1 MKKIILFYGLLP
13 TLNKIKT
20 RTKIFSNYDRKYYI
34 TNYIP
39 DFRNNTVYIYTKND
53 EDFIKNKINEDVRF
67 FDYFELIELYQRV
80 LPVSYKYL
88 ISTSSPDMMMKIHTC
103 QISLNEILLWYHFL
117 NNLNLNYYDTY
128 VFLSNSYEIRKGH
141 LPIFDNINCYTGD
154 IGTAGVPIM
163 NKTYAKKLQSIII
176 NETEKFYSNIPYY
189 DKDSERLKYHL
200 IEALG
205 LEKEFYILH
214 KKHNPG
220 HKSNHH
226 NNNFLYHTVYGCEEK
241 LNELLN

>member
-80 LPVSYKYL
+80 LLRS
-88 ISTSSPDMMMKIHTC
+88 IM
-103 QISLNEILLWYHFL
+103 LLFFL
-117 NNLNLNYYDTY
+117 
-128 VFLSNSYEIRKGH
+128 
-141 LPIFDNINCYTGD
+141 
-154 IGTAGVPIM
+154 
-163 NKTYAKKLQSIII
+163 
-176 NETEKFYSNIPYY
+176 
-189 DKDSERLKYHL
+189 
-200 IEALG
+200 
-205 LEKEFYILH
+205 
-214 KKHNPG
+214 
-220 HKSNHH
+220 
-226 NNNFLYHTVYGCEEK
+226 
-241 LNELLN
+241 